1 MLTTY
6 FLWEHAVNDR
16 LHEDLFKSL
25 LIKHNRLT
33 VFSPFPLF
41 DQWYFTSLRRRRNKK
56 ITEIKTGSLSRRLF
70 TRVFPAGSLCSSQL
84 ACVTQRWAWSPAML
98 NTAGIRSLLG
108 LVEVEF
114 NFLNVT
120 GTLIGFVNRQKRN
133 IISKLQVD
141 VRFPLVWK
149 LWRFRLMK
157 KWHKMCR

>member
-1 MLTTY
+1 
-6 FLWEHAVNDR
+6 
-16 LHEDLFKSL
+16 
-25 LIKHNRLT
+25 
-33 VFSPFPLF
+33 
-41 DQWYFTSLRRRRNKK
+41 
-56 ITEIKTGSLSRRLF
+56 
-70 TRVFPAGSLCSSQL
+70 
-84 ACVTQRWAWSPAML
+84 ML